1 LIRVR
6 IGADEHQLGWEEWEE
21 RVRSGRVPDDA
32 LVQFEA
38 VTRGEWVPAAE
49 LEMYR
54 SLRNDAAIA
63 WQSAFAE
70 GPPPV
75 LTALLVGVQIR
86 IWWLARLPDVRSE
99 LVERFTNWTA
109 PALENGEVWRPLTMG
124 ILHTDLFHIVLNM
137 LWLGYT
143 GWNLERAL
151 GRANVLAIY
160 VGAVVAGSML
170 SMFGSPDTPSLGAS
184 GGVFG
189 LVAASTVFGFVRP
202 DVLPSRGRRLFGMA
216 MLPYLL
222 LMFWSGLMN
231 ADTDNWSHLGGLL
244 TGLLLGFVLSPPP
257 LERPKGRNR
266 RWQLGVYGTVAATLA
281 TLYVVG
287 PRALP
292 LVDHEVARLSRRD
305 RAKIIPV
312 PGYRSLEWSV
322 PSGWQPG
329 AGPGGVPG
337 FRSVAGDRTFAVRE
351 RQTDLLASVDAMGEA
366 WLAEVRES
374 WPEARASEQEA
385 ATVAGH
391 EGRYLRVVIDPQG
404 EPRGLEWWGAV
415 RGVHTLEVVWT
426 VDLAFA
432 QRLDPL
438 RDRLRSNVVWRDPRS
453 LVSAR
458 NDVAYTPNSP
468 RARTELAL
476 ALAEIGATDEAM
488 ALHRQL
494 RLERPDDPDRWI
506 DTFRS
511 VSLGGIDAPVQEA
524 LWAEALD
531 RAPTTRVVVDVIAG
545 LDAAGRQ
552 QEADGLA
559 DAAWTA
565 QPGERLLR
573 RARRRRAL
581 SIELTPTGIP
591 WDDAFVPGTA
601 AQRGA
606 GTLETWR
613 AEPLSLEVAAR
624 RGTLRATEREAVIR
638 TVCDAFAN
646 GRPNDAWGGLLWLR
660 DGAWPEPGSD
670 EAEVIVE
677 ELVRAPRWLPD
688 AVLACRPEDAGSLL
702 DPSLAPVRVP
712 ANRTGAPLP

>member
-1 LIRVR
+1 MIRVR
-6 IGADEHQLGWEEWEE
+6 IGSDEHQLGWEEWEE

-86 IWWLARLPDVRSE
+86 IWWLARLPEVRGQ
-99 LVERFTNWTA
+99 LVDRFTNWTA
-109 PALENGEVWRPLTMG
+109 PTLENGEVWRPLTMG

-137 LWLGYT
+137 LWLAYT

-160 VGAVVAGSML
+160 VASVTMGSLL

-231 ADTDNWSHLGGLL
+231 EDTDNWSHLGGLL
-244 TGLLLGFVLSPPP
+244 TGLLLGFVLTPPP

-266 RWQLGVYGTVAATLA
+266 RWQAGVYGSVAAALA
-281 TLYVVG
+281 ALYLVG

-292 LVDHEVARLSRRD
+292 LVDHELARLPRRE
-305 RAKIIPV
+305 RAKV
-312 PGYRSLEWSV
+312 QVNADYRSVEWWA

-337 FRSVAGDRTFAVRE
+337 FRSVAGPRTFAVRDREE
-351 RQTDLLASVDAMGEA
+351 RQLADVDAMA
-366 WLAEVRES
+366 RDWLAKVQED
-374 WPEARASEQEA
+374 WPDARASEPEEA
-385 ATVAGH
+385 TIAGH
-391 EGRYLRVVIDPQG
+391 PGLYLRAVIDPDG
-404 EPRGLEWWGAV
+404 VPRGLEWWGAT

-426 VDLAFA
+426 VDLAA
-432 QRLDPL
+432 AGRLDSL
-438 RDRLRSNVVWRDPRS
+438 RDRLIDGVVWRDPKA
-453 LVSAR
+453 LVTAR

-468 RARTELAL
+468 RARTELAT
-476 ALAEIGATDEAM
+476 ALAEIGETEESL
-488 ALHRQL
+488 ALHAAL
-494 RLERPDDPDRWI
+494 VAERPDDPDRWV
-506 DTFRS
+506 DLFRS
-511 VSLGGIDAPVQEA
+511 VALGGVPESTQEA
-524 LWAEALD
+524 LWREALD
-531 RAPTTRVVVDVIAG
+531 KAPTSRVLVEVIAA
-545 LDAAGRQ
+545 LDELGREE
-552 QEADGLA
+552 EATGLA

-565 QPGERLLR
+565 RPGDRLVR
-573 RARRRRAL
+573 RVRRRRNL
-581 SIELTPTGIP
+581 SIELDPSGTP
-591 WDDAFVPGTA
+591 WDDRFVM
-601 AQRGA
+601 
-606 GTLETWR
+606 GTLDPRPPEVQEALR
-613 AEPLSLEVAAR
+613 AEPISLEVAQR
-624 RGTLRATEREAVIR
+624 RAAQRSEESAAVVATICAAVADGRA
-638 TVCDAFAN
+638 D
-646 GRPNDAWGGLLWLR
+646 DAWTGLLWLR
-660 DGAWPEPGSD
+660 DGTLPGPESD
-670 EAEVIVE
+670 IPAAVVD
-677 ELVRAPRWLPD
+677 ELRFGAKWLPD
-688 AVLACRPEDAGSLL
+688 DVRACLPDDAEGLL
-702 DPSLAPVRVP
+702 DPAAAPSRP
-712 ANRTGAPLP
+712 Y